1 MRGVLLVLGGA
12 LAAGLV
18 LVGVGLWVFNT
29 LEVTPGPC
37 PQDVP
42 VKCTP
47 GPRVAFPSTGLL
59 MAASGVILTAL
70 TFFLMR
76 YDLGVRL
83 TRPRL

>member
-1 MRGVLLVLGGA
+1 MRGALLALGGS

-18 LVGVGLWVFNT
+18 LVGAGLWVFNT

-47 GPRVAFPSTGLL
+47 GPRVAFPSMGLILAAGGVLLTGL
-59 MAASGVILTAL
+59 A
-70 TFFLMR
+70 FFLLQ
-76 YDLGVRL
+76 YDLRL
-83 TRPRL
+83 WRT

>member
-1 MRGVLLVLGGA
+1 MRGALLVLGGA
-12 LAAGLV
+12 LVAGLV

-29 LEVTPGPC
+29 LDVTPGPC

-59 MAASGVILTAL
+59 LAAGGIFLTAL
-70 TFFLMR
+70 TSFLLR
-76 YDLGVRL
+76 FNFR
-83 TRPRL
+83 TRVT